1 VYRFIS
7 IERISF
13 TKFQPRHSPRRRM
26 SDLGRV
32 AIGDLR
38 VGAATNEMANRHA
51 VFEEMR

>member
-13 TKFQPRHSPRRRM
+13 TKFQPRHSPRRR
-26 SDLGRV
+26 SSELSRV
-32 AIGDLR
+32 VIGDLR
-38 VGAATNEMANRHA
+38 VRAAAINRRIARA